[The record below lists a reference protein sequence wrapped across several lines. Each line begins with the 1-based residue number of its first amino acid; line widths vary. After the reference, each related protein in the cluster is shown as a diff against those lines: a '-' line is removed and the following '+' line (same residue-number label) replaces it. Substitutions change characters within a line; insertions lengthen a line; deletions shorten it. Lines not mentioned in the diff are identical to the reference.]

1 MWCVLGE
8 ATPNEPVLSDPNPDA
23 APVLGDRWS
32 APCPDEVAVPNE
44 GAMGGDGSM
53 AISQGTHFF
62 VFIKWIVLSNRKCV
76 ESPKC
81 LVYFMLCLLLTIHL
95 EKSRPQSSMP

>member
-1 MWCVLGE
+1 M
-8 ATPNEPVLSDPNPDA
+8 PDK
-23 APVLGDRWS
+23 
-32 APCPDEVAVPNE
+32 

-62 VFIKWIVLSNRKCV
+62 VFVKWIDLSNRKCV

-81 LVYFMLCLLLTIHL
+81 IVYYMLCLLLTIHL
-95 EKSRPQSSMP
+95 GKSRPRSNMP